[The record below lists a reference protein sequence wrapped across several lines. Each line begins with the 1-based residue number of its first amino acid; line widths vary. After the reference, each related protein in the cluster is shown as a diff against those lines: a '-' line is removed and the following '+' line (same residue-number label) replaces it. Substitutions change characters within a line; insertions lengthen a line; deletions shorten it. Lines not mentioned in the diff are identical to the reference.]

1 MRAKKTKS
9 VDVANVEL
17 AWANLFASTVVH
29 DVEALRKEGW
39 RGVNEI
45 ADQSNR
51 LSNTV
56 SSILTAAVKKGRFEC
71 MKVKAESDGKV
82 VVMNLYRP
90 KSKK

>member
-9 VDVANVEL
+9 VAIANVES

-45 ADQSNR
+45 AEQSGR
-51 LSNTV
+51 LAN
-56 SSILTAAVKKGRFEC
+56 SISGMLTAAVKKGRFEC

-90 KSKK
+90 KSKN